1 MNLQEALEILE
12 FENRKYANIT
22 LEVLKK
28 RYHKLALQNH
38 PDKNGNTIESTIHF
52 QQINEAY
59 EIVKREISFFE
70 NSSFNENDTD
80 NTDDINNSRHSPTY
94 AFIVNLFIDGLL
106 KGTYNEFIS
115 TIIKNIVNGCTSI
128 SLKLFDDL
136 DKERALSVYNFIF
149 KYQSILHINEET
161 LNKIK
166 DIIHDKYKNIKIYI
180 LNPSIDDLFDNNIY
194 KLDVNGQ
201 IYYVPLWHSEI
212 YFDEILLPETNEI
225 IVKCIPDLPKNMYID
240 DDNNLFITIDI
251 LFTFSL
257 LKEEEIT
264 IKMGKREIQIPIRKL
279 FFKTVQTHIFKNMG
293 ISQIIEVNKDK
304 DNSEDD
310 INDINNIY
318 NIDLRGDIIVKIHFI
333 EK

>member
-1 MNLQEALEILE
+1 MNLQKALEILE
-12 FENRKYANIT
+12 FENCTYANIT

-38 PDKNGNTIESTIHF
+38 PDKNGNTIESTIQF
-52 QQINEAY
+52 QRINESY

-70 NSSFNENDTD
+70 NSSFNE
-80 NTDDINNSRHSPTY
+80 DDINSTYTPTY

-166 DIIHDKYKNIKIYI
+166 DIIHNKYKNIKIYI

-212 YFDEILLPETNEI
+212 YFDELLLPETNEI

-240 DDNNLFITIDI
+240 DDNNLFISIDI
-251 LFTFSL
+251 SFTFSL
-257 LKEEEIT
+257 LKDEEIT
-264 IKMGKREIQIPIRKL
+264 IKMGKRDIRIPICKL
-279 FFKTVQTHIFKNMG
+279 FFKTVQTYIFKNMG
-293 ISQIIEVNKDK
+293 ISQIIEVNKDENK
-304 DNSEDD
+304 DNKDSRED
-310 INDINNIY
+310 DINNIY